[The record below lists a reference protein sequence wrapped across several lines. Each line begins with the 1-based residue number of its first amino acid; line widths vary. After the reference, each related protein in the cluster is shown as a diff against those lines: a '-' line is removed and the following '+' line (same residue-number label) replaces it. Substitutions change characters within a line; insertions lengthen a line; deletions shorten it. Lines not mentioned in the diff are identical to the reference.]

1 LHPMLMRY
9 IVKPIPIPTPFGQMR
24 LPDKTLDRLLSGS
37 IKILQ
42 KRKGY
47 RFSID
52 SILLANFIRLRRG
65 QKIVDLGTG
74 SGIIPILLGT
84 KVKSTEIWGVEIQE
98 DLAEM
103 AKKNVEI
110 NHLSGRIHILQGDA
124 RNLVHRMESEGFD
137 IVLTNPPYRR
147 IRSGRL
153 NLQSERAI
161 ARHEIMGSLTD
172 MASAAYRLLKPKA
185 SFCVV
190 YPAVRIADLIT
201 SMRESHLEPK
211 RLRLVYP
218 NIRKGAQLILFES
231 TKGGGPG
238 VEINP
243 PLFIQDLNGLYSEE
257 MRSIYSSILKE
268 N

>member
-1 LHPMLMRY
+1 MRD
-9 IVKPIPIPTPFGQMR
+9 IVEVIPILTSLGQM
-24 LPDKTLDRLLSGS
+24 LLQDKTLDHLLSGF

-52 SILLANFIRLRRG
+52 SILLANFIRLRG
-65 QKIVDLGTG
+65 AQKVVDLGTG
-74 SGIIPILLGT
+74 SGVIPIILGT
-84 KVKSTEIWGVEIQE
+84 KFKSTEIWGVEIQE

-103 AKKNVEI
+103 AKRNVEI
-110 NHLSGRIHILQGDA
+110 NHLSGRVHILKGDA
-124 RNLVHRMESEGFD
+124 RNLVHCMESEGFD

-153 NLQSERAI
+153 NLQRERAI

-172 MASAAYRLLKPKA
+172 MARVAFHLLKPKT
-185 SFCVV
+185 SFYVV

-201 SMRESHLEPK
+201 SVRESHLEPK
-211 RLRLVYP
+211 RLRLVHP
-218 NIRKGAQLILFES
+218 NERKRAQLILFEA

-238 VEINP
+238 VEIHP
-243 PLFIQDLNGLYSEE
+243 PLFIHDLNGQYSEE
-257 MRSIYSSILKE
+257 MRSIYSSVLEK

>member
-1 LHPMLMRY
+1 MRD
-9 IVKPIPIPTPFGQMR
+9 IVKAIPILTPFGHMLLQ
-24 LPDKTLDRLLSGS
+24 DETLDRLLSAS

-52 SILLANFIRLRRG
+52 SILLAHFIRLRGG
-65 QKIVDLGTG
+65 QKVVDLGTG
-74 SGIIPILLGT
+74 SGVIPIILGT
-84 KVKSTEIWGVEIQE
+84 KVKSTEIWGVEIQA

-103 AKKNVEI
+103 AKRNVEI
-110 NHLSGRIHILQGDA
+110 NGLSGRVHILKGDA
-124 RNLVHRMESEGFD
+124 RNLANRMESEGFD

-153 NLQSERAI
+153 NLQRERAI
-161 ARHEIMGSLTD
+161 ARHEIKGSLPD
-172 MASAAYRLLKPKA
+172 MARVAFRLLKPKA
-185 SFCVV
+185 SFYVV
-190 YPAVRIADLIT
+190 YPAVRLADLIT
-201 SMRESHLEPK
+201 SLRETHLEPK
-211 RLRLVYP
+211 RLRLVHP
-218 NIRKGAQLILFES
+218 NVRKGAQLVLFEA

-243 PLFIQDLNGLYSEE
+243 PLFIQDVNGQYSEE
-257 MRSIYSSILKE
+257 MRSIYSSILEK